1 MAAPGLPRVVYAVV
15 KARQAAR
22 PVASR
27 TTPAAISCREQ
38 ARAACGVTDRLS
50 ARPRAVT
57 TGVRST

>member
-1 MAAPGLPRVVYAVV
+1 MAGADARPAAYAVV

-27 TTPAAISCREQ
+27 TTPAAVSCRS
-38 ARAACGVTDRLS
+38 RPSAACGEIASWS

-57 TGVRST
+57 TGVRRT